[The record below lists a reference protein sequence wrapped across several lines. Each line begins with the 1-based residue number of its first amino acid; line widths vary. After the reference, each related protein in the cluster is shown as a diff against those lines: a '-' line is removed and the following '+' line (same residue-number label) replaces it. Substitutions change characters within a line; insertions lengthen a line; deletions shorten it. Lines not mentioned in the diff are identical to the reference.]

1 MVSDVIPMRGNFYAH
16 IIYYP
21 LIPPVVKK
29 KSIVFN
35 VNMRR
40 TLFPSIRAETEIRPS
55 KHVQVPAIC
64 KKVSETEAFS
74 LPYIHFCFFW
84 RRRSFTVFSNP
95 LSVGA

>member
-1 MVSDVIPMRGNFYAH
+1 MVSDVIPMRGNFYAY

-21 LIPPVVKK
+21 PPLSRKT
-29 KSIVFN
+29 SIVFD

-55 KHVQVPAIC
+55 KYVQVPAIC